1 ARGSPS
7 RSATST
13 AACSWRST
21 AAWRRSW
28 PFPCRRTGRAP
39 ATCCGLRSSGPGR
52 PSWRGC
58 TASGCSTT
66 STTSRRTGPTRASAS
81 TGSSRASCSSSATT
95 PSTAPTRGGAGRS
108 RLPTSWAGRWPS
120 SAPGRGRAGC
130 PDERHAAMT
139 RDGDGRDPD
148 SWRVADV
155 MPGLV
160 VAYAL
165 LAAGGYLWLRWRDR
179 TEMLAEHAVGRH
191 GALAAVAV
199 GTATAFAFYGLG
211 RLAARYVP
219 AFAALEATLAGLLG
233 TLRERQAVVVALTSG
248 AAEEFFF
255 RGAMQD
261 ALGWTI
267 TTVAFALSNYGG
279 PRLRLWC
286 V

>member
-1 ARGSPS
+1 
-7 RSATST
+7 
-13 AACSWRST
+13 
-21 AAWRRSW
+21 
-28 PFPCRRTGRAP
+28 
-39 ATCCGLRSSGPGR
+39 
-52 PSWRGC
+52 
-58 TASGCSTT
+58 
-66 STTSRRTGPTRASAS
+66 
-81 TGSSRASCSSSATT
+81 
-95 PSTAPTRGGAGRS
+95 
-108 RLPTSWAGRWPS
+108 
-120 SAPGRGRAGC
+120 
-130 PDERHAAMT
+130 
-139 RDGDGRDPD
+139 
-148 SWRVADV
+148 

-286 V
+286 VPAGLLGAVLGGLVIAGFGLLSAALAHALFNYLWLQRWVVR